1 MKFHVA
7 RNRAEKILS
16 RCWYSLFVGACIS
29 SDYLSER
36 TFPESLEEPVSVIA
50 LPVED
55 EESFIIAPDELLP
68 GEFILLKDDLSL
80 SIRNNVIHFLSIF
93 P

>member
-1 MKFHVA
+1 MLHGTGLKKFFPAVGVLCSLVHVF
-7 RNRAEKILS
+7 RQI
-16 RCWYSLFVGACIS
+16 I
-29 SDYLSER
+29 YLKEP
-36 TFPESLEEPVSVIA
+36 FPESLEEPVPVIA